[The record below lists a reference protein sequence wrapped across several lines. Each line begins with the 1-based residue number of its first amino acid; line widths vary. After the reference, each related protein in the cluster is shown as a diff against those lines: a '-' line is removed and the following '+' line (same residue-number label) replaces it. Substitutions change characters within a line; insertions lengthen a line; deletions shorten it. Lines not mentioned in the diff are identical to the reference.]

1 MSLLI
6 YSHKITPRLV
16 YIFRQICVRI
26 LNIPVEFTSRV
37 EDFVAHDDLKMSY
50 SKQALG
56 NELFVKNHDL
66 LFDRGISDIE
76 IHIDNWDDTPCFFS
90 VGEKSAIPFDIFAAS
105 FYLLSRY
112 EEYLPHVK
120 DEFGRF
126 PVGEGIAGKNNFLEI
141 PVVDIWALKF
151 KEILQA
157 KFPEKIFESPTFK
170 AISILDIPEAYAYRC
185 KSVLR
190 NLIEISKNF
199 YQLKFNHLWRRTLV
213 HLRLRNDPYDI
224 YEWILGEH
232 EKYPVEI
239 RFFFL
244 LSEISAYD
252 KSLSISEPKFKL
264 LIKDLADK
272 ASVGLKISFLAQ
284 NDANKMRVEKERLEN
299 IIHRKTDRVRQSFT
313 KLNLPETYRK
323 LIELE
328 IREDYTMGYATHL
341 GFRAST
347 SFPFYFYDLGYEIQT
362 PLKVFPFCALDAA
375 LQKIDSIS
383 ERNKK
388 LTSLLEIV
396 KANHGT
402 FITVFHNYTF
412 SQMDHWRGWRASY
425 IKLLKQLCN

>member
-1 MSLLI
+1 M
-6 YSHKITPRLV
+6 V

-26 LNIPVEFTSRV
+26 LNISVEFTSRV
-37 EDFVAHDDLKMSY
+37 EDFVAHDDMKMSY

-126 PVGEGIAGKNNFLEI
+126 PVGESTAGKNNFLEI

-157 KFPEKIFESPTFK
+157 KFPEKIFESPPFK
-170 AISILDIPEAYAYRC
+170 AISILDIPEVYAYRC

-190 NLIEISKNF
+190 NLIEISKNI
-199 YQLKFNHLWRRTLV
+199 YQLKFNHLWRRALV
-213 HLRLRNDPYDI
+213 HLQLRNDPFDI

-284 NDANKMRVEKERLEN
+284 NDAHKMRVEKERLEN

-347 SFPFYFYDLGYEIQT
+347 SIPFYFYDLGYEIQT

-375 LQKIDSIS
+375 LQKIDTIS

-412 SQMDHWRGWRASY
+412 SQMDHWRGWRAGY

>member
-1 MSLLI
+1 
-6 YSHKITPRLV
+6 LV

-26 LNIPVEFTSRV
+26 LNVPVEFTAQA
-37 EDFVAHDDLKMSY
+37 EDFIAYDGLKFSY
-50 SKQALG
+50 TKQPLG
-56 NELFVKNHDL
+56 NELFVKCHEL

-76 IHIDNWDDTPCFFS
+76 IYVDDWGGSPCFFP
-90 VGEKSAIPFDIFAAS
+90 VGEKSLLPFDIFAAS

-126 PVGEGIAGKNNFLEI
+126 QVGDSVAGKNNFLEI
-141 PVVDIWALKF
+141 PVVDIWARKF
-151 KEILQA
+151 KEVLQA
-157 KFPEKIFESPTFK
+157 KYPEISDAGSKFK
-170 AISILDIPEAYAYRC
+170 AICILDVPEAYVYRC
-185 KSVLR
+185 KGVVR
-190 NLIEISKNF
+190 NLIEISKNI
-199 YQLKFNHLWRRTLV
+199 YQLKFNHLWRRMLV
-213 HLRLRNDPYDI
+213 LLRLRNDPYNI
-224 YEWILGEH
+224 YDWILREH

-244 LSEISAYD
+244 LSDISSYD
-252 KSLSISEPKFKL
+252 KNLSINEPKFRL

-284 NDANKMRVEKERLEN
+284 NDAYKMRKEKERLEN

-328 IREDYTMGYATHL
+328 IYEDYTMGYATHL
-341 GFRAST
+341 GFRAGT

-362 PLKVFPFCALDAA
+362 PLKVFPSCALDAA
-375 LQKIDSIS
+375 LRKIENIS
-383 ERNKK
+383 ERNQK
-388 LTSLLEIV
+388 LTSLLDIV

-412 SQMDHWRGWRASY
+412 SQMDSWRGWRATY
-425 IKLLKQLCN
+425 IKLLKQLCS

>member
-1 MSLLI
+1 M
-6 YSHKITPRLV
+6 V
-16 YIFRQICVRI
+16 YIFRQVCVRI

-37 EDFVAHDDLKMSY
+37 EDFVAHEGMKMSY

-56 NELFVKNHDL
+56 NELFVKNHEL

-76 IHIDNWDDTPCFFS
+76 IHIDNWGDTPCFFP

-126 PVGEGIAGKNNFLEI
+126 PVGESIAGKNNFLEI
-141 PVVDIWALKF
+141 PVVDIWAKKF
-151 KEILQA
+151 KTILQSKYPKTGFVDTA
-157 KFPEKIFESPTFK
+157 FQ

-185 KSVLR
+185 KGVLR
-190 NLIEISKNF
+190 NVIEISKNI
-199 YQLKFNHLWRRTLV
+199 YQLKFNQLWLRLLV
-213 HLRLRNDPYDI
+213 LLRLRNDPYNI
-224 YEWILGEH
+224 YDWILGIH
-232 EKYPVEI
+232 EKYPVEL

-244 LSEISAYD
+244 LSDISPYD
-252 KSLSISEPKFKL
+252 KNLSVNEPKFRL
-264 LIKDLADK
+264 LIKELADK
-272 ASVGLKISFLAQ
+272 ASVGLKISYLAQ

-299 IIHRKTDRVRQSFT
+299 IIHRKTVRVRQSFT
-313 KLNLPETYRK
+313 RLNLPETYRK

-328 IREDYTMGYATHL
+328 IHEDYTMGYATHL
-341 GFRAST
+341 GFRAGT

-375 LQKIDSIS
+375 LQKIEIIS
-383 ERNKK
+383 ERNQK
-388 LTSLLEIV
+388 LTSLLELV

-412 SQMDHWRGWRASY
+412 SQMDSWRGWRAGY
-425 IKLLKQLCN
+425 IKLLKQLCS

>member
-1 MSLLI
+1 MPLLI

-157 KFPEKIFESPTFK
+157 KFPEKVFESPAFK

-190 NLIEISKNF
+190 NLIEISKNI
-199 YQLKFNHLWRRTLV
+199 YQLKFNHLWRRALV

>member
-1 MSLLI
+1 M
-6 YSHKITPRLV
+6 V

-26 LNIPVEFTSRV
+26 LNVPVEFTTQV
-37 EDFVAHDDLKMSY
+37 EDFIAHGDMKMSY
-50 SKQALG
+50 AKQPLG
-56 NELFVKNHDL
+56 NELFVKSHEL

-76 IHIDNWDDTPCFFS
+76 IHIENWDGTPCFFP
-90 VGEKSAIPFDIFAAS
+90 VGEKSFLPFDIFAAS

-126 PVGEGIAGKNNFLEI
+126 QVGDSIAGKNNFLEI
-141 PVVDIWALKF
+141 PVVDIWARKF

-157 KFPEKIFESPTFK
+157 KYPENTIAGTTFK
-170 AISILDIPEAYAYRC
+170 AISILDVPEAYAYRC
-185 KSVLR
+185 KGVLR
-190 NLIEISKNF
+190 NLIEISKNI

-213 HLRLRNDPYDI
+213 YLRLRNDPYNI
-224 YEWILGEH
+224 YDWILGEH
-232 EKYPVEI
+232 GKYPVEI

-244 LSEISAYD
+244 LSDISPYD
-252 KSLSISEPKFKL
+252 KNLNINEPKFRL

-284 NDANKMRVEKERLEN
+284 GDADSMRIEKERLEN
-299 IIHRKTDRVRQSFT
+299 IVHRKTDRVRQSFT
-313 KLNLPETYRK
+313 RLNLPETYRK

-328 IREDYTMGYATHL
+328 IHEDYTMGYATHL
-341 GFRAST
+341 GFRAGT

-375 LQKIDSIS
+375 LQKAGNIS
-383 ERNKK
+383 ERNQK
-388 LTSLLEIV
+388 LTSLLDIV

-412 SQMDHWRGWRASY
+412 SQMDSWRGWRATY
-425 IKLLKQLCN
+425 IKLLKQLCS

>member
-1 MSLLI
+1 MPLLI

-37 EDFVAHDDLKMSY
+37 EDFVAHDDMKMSY

-199 YQLKFNHLWRRTLV
+199 YQLKFNHLWRRALV

-375 LQKIDSIS
+375 LQKIDTIS